1 MKVITNAPILTNV
14 SSNYDIASAD
24 FSGVNGTTE
33 PSQTEKLAKE
43 KQGLTWDKITG
54 GWTKAQ
60 ESGMVDTLLGLF
72 GKGRQT
78 QNTTGTYNPLV
89 QPTGNLTTE
98 KEDEGMSTG
107 MKIGLAIGGV
117 AVVGAIIYFAT
128 RKK

>member
-14 SSNYDIASAD
+14 SNNYEKASAD
-24 FSGVNGTTE
+24 FSGANGTTE
-33 PSQTEKLAKE
+33 PSQAEKLAKE

-54 GWTKAQ
+54 GWKKAQ

-72 GKGRQT
+72 GKGT
-78 QNTTGTYNPLV
+78 QNQYTTGSYNPQV
-89 QPTGNLTTE
+89 QPTDTIV
-98 KEDEGMSTG
+98 KEDTGMSTG